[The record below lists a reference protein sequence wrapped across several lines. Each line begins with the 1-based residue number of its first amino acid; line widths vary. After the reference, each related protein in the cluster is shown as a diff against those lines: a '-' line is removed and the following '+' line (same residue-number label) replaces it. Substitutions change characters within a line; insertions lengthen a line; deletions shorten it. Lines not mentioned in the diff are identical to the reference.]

1 MLTVWFTTFIPPMKI
16 VIDDK
21 IPFIRGVFDPYAE
34 VLYLPGGEIRRE
46 HLRDADYLIVR
57 TRTQCN
63 RDLLENTR
71 IRFIATATIGFDH
84 IDTSWCE
91 KNGIAWTNAPGCN
104 SGSVAHYIAAALH
117 TMANRM
123 NFDLKDKTL
132 GIIGVGHVGKKV
144 EQLARLLRMKV
155 ILNDP
160 PRERTE
166 GSEAFTDLVS
176 LLKNSDIITV
186 HVPLNR
192 QGPDKTIDLV
202 NMEFLQTLKPG
213 AILINSSRGEVVNE
227 KDTVRVLREPGGLGG
242 VILDV
247 WQNEPDINR
256 ELLGMAEIATPHIAG
271 YSLDGKLNATRMVV
285 NAVVKEFGIEIP
297 VLSWTLDGLI
307 LKAFK
312 NNESNL
318 ILQDYILATYD
329 ITADD
334 LRLRDSPGTFEQ
346 QRNNYPVRR
355 EFSAYAIDPFPEGD
369 LGRILTG
376 LGFKH

>member
-1 MLTVWFTTFIPPMKI
+1 MKI

-46 HLRDADYLIVR
+46 HLQDADCLIVR
-57 TRTQCN
+57 TRTRCN
-63 RDLLENTR
+63 RNLLENTG

-84 IDTSWCE
+84 IDTMWCAN
-91 KNGIAWTNAPGCN
+91 NGISWTNAPGCN
-104 SGSVAHYIAAALH
+104 SGSVAQYITAALF
-117 TMANRM
+117 TIASRM

-144 EQLARLLRMKV
+144 EKLARLLGMKV

-160 PRERTE
+160 PREKTE
-166 GSEAFTDLVS
+166 GSEIFTDLPS
-176 LLKNSDIITV
+176 LLKNSDIVTV

-192 QGPDKTIDLV
+192 QGPDKTTDLV
-202 NMEFLQTLKPG
+202 NLEFLRALKPG
-213 AILINSSRGEVVNE
+213 TILINSSRGEVVNE
-227 KDTVRVLREPGGLGG
+227 EDLMRELRKPGGLGG

-256 ELLGMAEIATPHIAG
+256 ELLGLADIATPHIAG
-271 YSLDGKLNATRMVV
+271 YSLDGKLNASRMVV
-285 NAVVKEFGIEIP
+285 NAVMKEFGIDIP
-297 VLSWTLDGLI
+297 DLSWTLDGLR
-307 LKAFK
+307 LKALK
-312 NNESNL
+312 NNESKP
-318 ILQDYILATYD
+318 ILQDYLLATYD
-329 ITADD
+329 ITGDD

-355 EFSAYAIDPFPEGD
+355 EFCAYAIDPFPEGD
-369 LGRILTG
+369 PGRILTG